1 MNNLHYCFFC
11 FVIFIRFTI
20 KTGIPIKIIAT
31 NKIAT
36 IIRIESATNCK
47 SISKSLSLIFSP
59 PLTRELYH
67 FLTVFAN
74 IQFLEKNTYSIH
86 PKIAV
91 NIMLIR

>member
-1 MNNLHYCFFC
+1 MWFTPLH
-11 FVIFIRFTI
+11 
-20 KTGIPIKIIAT
+20 
-31 NKIAT
+31 
-36 IIRIESATNCK
+36 
-47 SISKSLSLIFSP
+47 
-59 PLTRELYH
+59 RELYH